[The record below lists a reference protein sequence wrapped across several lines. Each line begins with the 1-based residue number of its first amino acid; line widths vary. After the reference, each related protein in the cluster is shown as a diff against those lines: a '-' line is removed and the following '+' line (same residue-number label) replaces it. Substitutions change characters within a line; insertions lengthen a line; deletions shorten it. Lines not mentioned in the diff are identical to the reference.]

1 MKNFST
7 VFKIWRIQLTSRLPP
22 LIQGV
27 EETVY
32 TVPRLLYGLYSA
44 AILLYWSV
52 IAIFS
57 IVVLV
62 GSFSYQ
68 LGASTRRYLQPLPNE
83 SGMLAEMSSQLKQ
96 TQPGQDILN
105 QLHKSGE
112 VKTVISTDASTSP
125 VEIRIADLTP
135 NAIKK
140 VKAVPPDQTVWVR
153 RWGKGWQV
161 AASTPLDSSSWLVVK
176 RQNQ

>member
-1 MKNFST
+1 MKDFST
-7 VFKIWRIQLTSRLPP
+7 VFKIWKIQVTSRLPP

-44 AILLYWSV
+44 VALLYWSV
-52 IAIFS
+52 IATFS
-57 IVVLV
+57 TVVLV
-62 GSFSYQ
+62 GRFSYQ

-83 SGMLAEMSSQLKQ
+83 SGLLADMSSQLRQ
-96 TQPGQDILN
+96 TQPGQDVLN
-105 QLHKSGE
+105 KLHKSSE
-112 VKTVISTDASTSP
+112 VKAVVSTDASTSP
-125 VEIRIADLTP
+125 VEIAIADLTP

-161 AASTPLDSSSWLVVK
+161 ASTPLDSSSWLMVK
-176 RQNQ
+176 REQQ